1 MLAEI
6 PDLWDVNI
14 SEWENDSVTSRFE
27 KEGYQETYIN
37 FVKSLTTKPVVGVG
51 RYTSP
56 DTMVSLIKR
65 GVMDM
70 IGAARPSIADPFHTQ
85 HWLK

>member
-14 SEWENDSVTSRFE
+14 SGWEQRDSGKQPRFSTRRAH
-27 KEGYQETYIN
+27 QEPYI
-37 FVKSLTTKPVVGVG
+37 KPSSSQLTTKPVVGVG

-56 DTMVSLIKR
+56 DAMVRVRSSS
-65 GVMDM
+65 GVH
-70 IGAARPSIADPFHTQ
+70 GS
-85 HWLK
+85 